1 MGAGPGS
8 VVNELMAG
16 KAVSLAAMARP
27 LRRGGG
33 EALMVSDL
41 DLVSWAAVRGFPLP
55 RAVAAALAAGIFPEC
70 LERNF
75 PSLSAAEQLRLWESR
90 ALVVGLG
97 GLGGNL
103 AELLARLGVGRLLLA
118 DGDVFTA
125 SNLNRQRLATQDT
138 LGRHKAQVAAEHLLA
153 VNPALYV
160 EAIPEFLDRKTLP
173 GYLAQVRVALDGL
186 DNVKSR
192 RELIIAAQAARTPL
206 VHGAALGMYGQVAT
220 ILPDDRDVFA
230 RIYAAAADIGEPPDI
245 LAPLPALIA
254 SLQVQEAVRLLLGQ
268 RPAYHGVLAHF
279 DGDTGRLEILPL
291 A

>member
-1 MGAGPGS
+1 
-8 VVNELMAG
+8 MAEHR
-16 KAVSLAAMARP
+16 ASLAALARP
-27 LRRGGG
+27 LRRGGQ
-33 EALMVSDL
+33 EALLVSDL
-41 DLVSWAAVRGFPLP
+41 DLVSWAAARGFPLH
-55 RAVAAALAAGIFPEC
+55 RAVAASLSAGLFPEC

-75 PSLSAAEQLRLWESR
+75 PSLSAAKQLRLWESC

-103 AELLARLGVGRLLLA
+103 AELLGRVGVGRLLLA

-125 SNLNRQRLATQDT
+125 SNLNRQRFATQDT
-138 LGRHKAQVAAEHLLA
+138 LGLSKSQVAAGRLLA
-153 VNPALYV
+153 VNPALQV
-160 EAIPEFLDRKTLP
+160 EPIARFLDRKSLP
-173 GYLAQVRVALDGL
+173 GYLAQVQVALDGL

-192 RELIIAAQAARTPL
+192 RELISAAQAARTPL
-206 VHGAALGMYGQVAT
+206 VHGAALGTYGQVAT

-230 RIYAAAADIGEPPDI
+230 RIYAGAGEAGEPLDI

-268 RPAYHGVLAHF
+268 PPAYHGVLAHF